1 MLKKNIINNNIKKG
15 LKNFIF
21 NILVY
26 KFKIN
31 LKINLKMKNLLLI
44 FLLTF
49 SLGANAQYFSVT
61 YINVS
66 QEDVPEVARLET
78 QYWSKVAKA
87 NIEAGNQLGWGLF
100 AKVGGGS
107 DSWTHAF
114 INVFESIDQMM
125 DQSIWNPQEIIGV
138 SAEDISTSQYYNASA
153 IHHYKIQGQV
163 PGTDGTGAI
172 WNFGRPENL
181 QGFVQ
186 DNVKLWGPFFE
197 KNDTGRTNWGIAT
210 KITGVNQSNATVMTW
225 DGYDSVA
232 DAVKVL
238 AGEGDNSGPSKS
250 KAGEYMSN
258 GFLARVVV
266 QQVIWIQ

>member
-1 MLKKNIINNNIKKG
+1 M
-15 LKNFIF
+15 KNFIT
-21 NILVY
+21 IL
-26 KFKIN
+26 
-31 LKINLKMKNLLLI
+31 
-44 FLLTF
+44 FLTIGF
-49 SLGANAQYFSVT
+49 ASNAQYFSVT

-66 QEDVPEVARLET
+66 QEDVAEVARLET

-87 NIEAGNQLGWGLF
+87 NIDAGNQLGWGLF
-100 AKVGGGS
+100 AKVGGSS
-107 DSWTHAF
+107 DNWTHAF
-114 INVFESIDQMM
+114 INVFETIDQMM
-125 DQSIWNPQEIIGV
+125 DQSIWNPEELIGV
-138 SAEDISTSQYYNASA
+138 SSEDIGTAKFYNSSA
-153 IHHYKIQGQV
+153 THHYKIQGQV
-163 PGTDGTGAI
+163 PGSDGTGAI

-210 KITGVNQSNATVMTW
+210 KITGVNQNNATVMTW

-238 AGEGDNSGPSKS
+238 AGEGNNSGPSNS
-250 KAGEYMSN
+250 KAGDYMPS
-258 GFLARVVV
+258 GFLARAVV